1 MKKRYLGPQK
11 LEVSAL
17 GLGCMGM
24 SHGYGPA
31 ADEKAME
38 KLLLQALDLGIT
50 FFDTAQCY
58 GPFINETL
66 LGHAFKN
73 RRSEI
78 VLATKTGI
86 WFNEQGHQTL
96 NARPEYIRSSLL
108 ESLKRLQT
116 DYVDLYYLHRVDPQ
130 VPVEDVAGTM
140 RDLAQ
145 EGLIRAWGLSEAGP
159 KTIARAQAVFPLTAL
174 QSEYS
179 MMWREPEKAV
189 LPLLAQLN
197 IGFVPFSPLGKG
209 FLTATIKP
217 DAHFGS
223 DDFRRIVPRFTQEN
237 LQANQKLIAYLEELA
252 QEKNATTAQI
262 ALAWVLAQSETIVP
276 IPGTRHLSRLE
287 ENIGALDIA
296 FTSEELQKIRTH
308 LDTLPIA
315 GDRYPPELAKRVAE

>member
-31 ADEKAME
+31 ADEKAMK

-86 WFNEQGHQTL
+86 RFNDQGQQTL
-96 NARPEYIRSSLL
+96 DARPEYIRLSLV

-223 DDFRRIVPRFTQEN
+223 DDFRHVVPRFTQEN
-237 LQANQKLIAYLEELA
+237 LQANQKLISYLEELA

-296 FTSEELQKIRTH
+296 FTSEELQKIRAH
-308 LDTLPIA
+308 LDALPIA